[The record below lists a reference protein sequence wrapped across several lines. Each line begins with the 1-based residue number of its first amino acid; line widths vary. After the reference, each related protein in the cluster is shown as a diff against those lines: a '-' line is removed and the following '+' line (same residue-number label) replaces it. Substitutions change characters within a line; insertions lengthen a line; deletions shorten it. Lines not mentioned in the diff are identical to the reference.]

1 MAILSYRN
9 LTVSFSGPALLDN
22 QNLSIDQGEK
32 VCLVGRNGEGKS
44 TLLRLLA
51 NQIEP
56 DSGEIEKL
64 PDLRIAKLDQ
74 EIPSHLP
81 GTVMEVAL
89 EGLGEEARVLTE
101 YHEVAQQVS
110 EAPEDKRLA
119 ERLGSLQEALD
130 ASDGWSLEHK
140 AASIIDRVGLR
151 GEKAFDE
158 LSGGNKS
165 RALLARALIS
175 EPHLLLLDEPTNH
188 LDIPGIRWLEEFLR
202 KSEVAVVFVSHD
214 RAFASRLATTII
226 DLDRGR
232 LSEWNCSFD
241 EYLKRKNDFLEGQA
255 KQEAVFDKKLSEEEI
270 WIRQGIQA
278 RRTRNEGRVRALK
291 KMRVER
297 AHRRDAQEK
306 VTLGGN
312 EGQTSG
318 RKVITLHKVS
328 YQWNEEPLISNF
340 TTTIW
345 RGDKIGIVGLN
356 GSGKSTLLK
365 LLLNQLEPAQ
375 GTIKHGTK
383 LEVAYF
389 DQHRD
394 QLDEDLTVAENV
406 NPRGEALVVNGRQ
419 RHVLSYLKDFL
430 FTPETARAPIR
441 KLSGGERARLLLA
454 RLFLKP
460 ANLLVLDEPTNDL
473 DVETIELLEERLQQ
487 FDGTLLLV
495 SHDRAFLNNVVTAT
509 YALDGQGQITEYA
522 GGCEKWLAE
531 FEAKETNKGVR
542 KKQKAERKE
551 QPKERSR
558 TLLNKEREA
567 LRTLP
572 VLIEKLEMEQQA
584 LGEAMNDPAYYEDTK
599 NDPARDAKLL
609 EDLQRRIMEA
619 YEQWE
624 KLDELAGQ

>member
-1 MAILSYRN
+1 
-9 LTVSFSGPALLDN
+9 
-22 QNLSIDQGEK
+22 
-32 VCLVGRNGEGKS
+32 
-44 TLLRLLA
+44 
-51 NQIEP
+51 
-56 DSGEIEKL
+56 
-64 PDLRIAKLDQ
+64 
-74 EIPSHLP
+74 
-81 GTVMEVAL
+81 
-89 EGLGEEARVLTE
+89 
-101 YHEVAQQVS
+101 
-110 EAPEDKRLA
+110 
-119 ERLGSLQEALD
+119 
-130 ASDGWSLEHK
+130 
-140 AASIIDRVGLR
+140 
-151 GEKAFDE
+151 
-158 LSGGNKS
+158 
-165 RALLARALIS
+165 
-175 EPHLLLLDEPTNH
+175 
-188 LDIPGIRWLEEFLR
+188 
-202 KSEVAVVFVSHD
+202 
-214 RAFASRLATTII
+214 
-226 DLDRGR
+226 
-232 LSEWNCSFD
+232 
-241 EYLKRKNDFLEGQA
+241 
-255 KQEAVFDKKLSEEEI
+255 
-270 WIRQGIQA
+270 
-278 RRTRNEGRVRALK
+278 
-291 KMRVER
+291 
-297 AHRRDAQEK
+297 
-306 VTLGGN
+306 
-312 EGQTSG
+312 
-318 RKVITLHKVS
+318 VS
-328 YQWNEEPLISNF
+328 YQWDEEPLISNF

-572 VLIEKLEMEQQA
+572 ILIEKLEMEQQA
-584 LGEAMNDPAYYEDTK
+584 LGETMNDPAYYEDTK